1 MERDFDRETYLNK
14 EKYDEA
20 LEKEELKKQ
29 KLISDQVEVMREW
42 RTYEE
47 RKWRYFRQLI
57 RMEIQIAFA
66 KSNGATDDGLE
77 MMNGLAEEIFDKFL
91 VSGGIRNPPGI
102 TDESQAMIK
111 LKSEGKI

>member
-20 LEKEELKKQ
+20 LEKEELKKK
-29 KLISDQVEVMREW
+29 KLISDEVDGMRQY
-42 RTYEE
+42 RAYKE
-47 RKWRYFRQLI
+47 RQWRYFRQLI

>member
-20 LEKEELKKQ
+20 LEKEELIKQ
-29 KLISDQVEVMREW
+29 KLISDEVEVMRQY
-42 RTYEE
+42 RAYKE
-47 RKWRYFRQLI
+47 RQWRYFRQLI

-91 VSGGIRNPPGI
+91 VSEGIRNPPGI
-102 TDESQAMIK
+102 TDESK
-111 LKSEGKI
+111 LCLN